1 MRLAQ
6 PHITLSAER
15 VKTGDSLILTGMDF
29 TPNRLATSHLLAP
42 DGMEY
47 NPLRLRINE
56 RGEISHRIDSTM
68 LEPGVFEVWV
78 DDDTSGR
85 GSNRLSFTHTTPFL
99 I

>member
-1 MRLAQ
+1 MKAAD

-15 VKTGDSLILTGMDF
+15 VKTGDSLIMTGTGF
-29 TPNRLATSHLLAP
+29 TPNRLATSHLLGP

-68 LEPGVFEVWV
+68 LEPGNFEVWV
-78 DDDTSGR
+78 DDDGSGMV
-85 GSNRLSFTHTTPFL
+85 SNRLRFTHTAAK
-99 I
+99 